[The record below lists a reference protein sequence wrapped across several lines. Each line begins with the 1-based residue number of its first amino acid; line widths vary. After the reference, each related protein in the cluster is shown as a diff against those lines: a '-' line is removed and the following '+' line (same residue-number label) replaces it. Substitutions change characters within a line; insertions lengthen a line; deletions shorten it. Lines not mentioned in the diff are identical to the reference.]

1 MLMNIERIT
10 LPALTVI
17 GREGSTHDGPGFIQ
31 RLWTEANEHF
41 AEIEP
46 LVKRNESGAPVGF
59 WGAMTDFSRSF
70 LPWEN
75 DFSEGLYLAGAE
87 CGDDALPPEGWV
99 RWNVPGFEYR
109 CVSAEIPFR
118 EALAAFLAEGYALAG
133 AVQEFTD
140 PAAMESWLCFP
151 VRRL

>member
-1 MLMNIERIT
+1 MDFIT
-10 LPALTVI
+10 ITKPAFSVI
-17 GREGSTHDGPGFIQ
+17 GKEGSSRDGEGFVP
-31 RLWTEANEHF
+31 RLWQEANGHF
-41 AEIEP
+41 SEIAHLIRMNGGIP
-46 LVKRNESGAPVGF
+46 AGV